1 MQNNSYPLFA
11 RGRTL
16 KKESLDVMRDFPRD
30 LFDIAFCE
38 YSDGVLYG
46 LSVSAQHEHVYVSSG
61 AIKHLG
67 KIIIIKDEIL
77 PFTMFEQCVSVK
89 VSIGLKELSKDFETI
104 PLEVK
109 VDTNLSL
116 RENEWEL
123 GRFTL
128 SKGARLRLE
137 YTGVSDFKT
146 PNNTLDLTEILYAGV
161 GKTTFSAKLLKIFAH
176 TLLQAANPSHID
188 ISFAFTVLNSERV
201 QRDFI
206 LWYIAKRLNRPFME
220 LSNIEIYKNIVLIA
234 GNKQVDAQLKVS
246 SARRKP
252 VIG

>member
-16 KKESLDVMRDFPRD
+16 KKESLDIMRDFPRD

-67 KIIIIKDEIL
+67 NIIIIKQQAL
-77 PFTMFEQCVSVK
+77 PFTMFEQFVSVK
-89 VSIGLKELSKDFETI
+89 VSIGSKETSKDFETI
-104 PLEVK
+104 SLEIK
-109 VDTNLSL
+109 TDTNLSL
-116 RENEWEL
+116 HKNEWEL

-146 PNNTLDLTEILYAGV
+146 PNNTLDLTEVLYAGV
-161 GKTTFSAKLLKIFAH
+161 GKATFSVKLLKIFAQ
-176 TLLQAANPSHID
+176 TLLQVANPSPID
-188 ISFAFTVLNSERV
+188 TSFAFTVLNSERV

-206 LWYIAKRLNRPFME
+206 LWYIAKRLNRPFAE
-220 LSNIEIYKNIVLIA
+220 LSNIEIYQNIVSIA
-234 GNKQVDAQLKVS
+234 GNKQVDAQLHVS
-246 SARRKP
+246 SARKRP